1 MCLYQ
6 QKNCE
11 FSFLYFVG
19 FSFGGML
26 ACYTAANLWKK
37 SFISGDVLEK
47 NVICITFGQP
57 LIPIPYVEEAI
68 KDFPQ
73 FEATIHAVYDKD
85 DFFPRVLYY
94 YAVGCSHYYE
104 AVKTVSQAVD
114 QQQAASRLSTDATV
128 NLTQVNL
135 TKIIVII
142 QPKFSRDKYFAQPS
156 YIPLHYLN
164 FRPCGKSH
172 LKLCV
177 IINTSP
183 NI

>member
-1 MCLYQ
+1 MNGSYCVYTS
-6 QKNCE
+6 KKKCE
-11 FSFLYFVG
+11 FSFLYFIG

-26 ACYTAANLWKK
+26 ACYAAANLWKK

-104 AVKTVSQAVD
+104 AVKTLSQAVD
-114 QQQAASRLSTDATV
+114 QQQAASLLSTDAMV
-128 NLTQVNL
+128 NLTQVSQ
-135 TKIIVII
+135 TKYCIAEV
-142 QPKFSRDKYFAQPS
+142 FAGQMFCPAYP
-156 YIPLHYLN
+156 YIN
-164 FRPCGKSH
+164 FRPLVKVTIGSVRS
-172 LKLCV
+172 LTPLNV
-177 IINTSP
+177 
-183 NI
+183 